1 MLSTGS
7 EAEPGREK
15 ENHYHCCHRSNT
27 ALGGYL
33 HNQLQSIGVGD
44 ADFPGNPKIRVTVG
58 FSPGQKTAFRWAGGV
73 DIEFELAFEAM
84 NGN

>member
-1 MLSTGS
+1 M
-7 EAEPGREK
+7 
-15 ENHYHCCHRSNT
+15 
-27 ALGGYL
+27 GGYL

-44 ADFPGNPKIRVTVG
+44 ADFPRSPKIRVTVG